1 MDIFN
6 GHLVLF
12 VNKKSFPALCSV
24 NLPIKFNSVVHK
36 FLLLSNSYVPGSFQM
51 EFIFFGFLYALIYCV
66 LIHISLFLHY

>member
-36 FLLLSNSYVPGSFQM
+36 FLLLSNSDLPGSSQM
-51 EFIFFGFLYALIYCV
+51 EFFLGFYLLCIYCV
-66 LIHISLFLHY
+66 IIHISFFLHY